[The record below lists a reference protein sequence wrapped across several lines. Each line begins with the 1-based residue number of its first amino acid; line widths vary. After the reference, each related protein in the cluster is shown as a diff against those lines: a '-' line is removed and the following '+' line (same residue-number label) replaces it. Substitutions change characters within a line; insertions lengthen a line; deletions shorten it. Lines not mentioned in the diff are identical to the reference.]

1 MTSREKVT
9 PHARLTY
16 MNFCLLLDLRLV
28 IIYYYVAL
36 PMSFQQIFFI
46 VFFLLQFIDI
56 VFFFLKLKV
65 CGNLTLGKSISTI
78 FQTALF
84 LIKI

>member
-56 VFFFLKLKV
+56 VFFFLKTEGLWQPYIGQV
-65 CGNLTLGKSISTI
+65 YQHHFSNSII
-78 FQTALF
+78 FN
-84 LIKI
+84 